1 MRNIKINRYV
11 LGFLF
16 ENNRTELYEYMKQE
30 TLFKTTS
37 PNDTCVMQLCIFLAK
52 FPNVFSIMS
61 EDTVLQI
68 NSLIMDMMKNYLIYL
83 KILMMI
89 LMNSHFSY
97 FSYYSG
103 TRYRVGRTG
112 DHFMSLVK
120 TDEIKNCCLSNKF
133 QSQSMGLII

>member
-1 MRNIKINRYV
+1 
-11 LGFLF
+11 
-16 ENNRTELYEYMKQE
+16 
-30 TLFKTTS
+30 
-37 PNDTCVMQLCIFLAK
+37 
-52 FPNVFSIMS
+52 
-61 EDTVLQI
+61 
-68 NSLIMDMMKNYLIYL
+68 MDMMKNYLIYL

-120 TDEIKNCCLSNKF
+120 TDEIKNCCLSNA
-133 QSQSMGLII
+133 LLTTTP